1 MYGYFTFNFFDK
13 NANNTL
19 CIYKSSNNYINLNL
33 ITVIDKSFKKYI
45 GMDNVVIIVNK
56 EDFKLIKK
64 DLNLEIFQRDEKI
77 LNISIVSFDEYG
89 QFKKIKNLKG
99 SLTTTYLNEIYPE
112 IIKNGIITICKKNSV
127 VNKAPAGTQFK
138 KLTGKISREFIKAS
152 DMLSDDSLICFI
164 AFSILPFWKDN
175 KIDYIYVD
183 TMSIVS
189 IFYKL
194 INLKKLNNQKIK
206 SPNIISFSS
215 YNGIDNINFID
226 PSRTLIFIS
235 ASSSGSMAEKI
246 IEKYKIE
253 EEKIITLLS
262 FIETNN
268 KSKLLCNI
276 VSLSDEKKIK
286 TPGLTDIKIVGE
298 YFSSQISEP
307 REVLIKFKHAPKIL
321 KDNMKIYSDE
331 EMFSIQKVSGV
342 STKEIFVDSNKLINM
357 DKFKEW
363 FNNQL
368 KFHTPL
374 YISHIIYTNDSSSK
388 ELAIVAQKFYEQ
400 FIKYE
405 EIPKLLSSEKL
416 GNEQE
421 NINVKGILIISAVIS
436 KGNELIS
443 IGRDL
448 RNFAK
453 DTSRTFLV
461 GISLPS
467 SMTEYNIFKS
477 SLTYSPNRENYSFYN
492 YWTIPIGKREG
503 LVDKDNSWEL
513 ERSLLTKLDYFE
525 DIDYSNKRI
534 ELLNQLSIGLD
545 DNCFNP
551 SIDNITLKLREDF
564 VFWFGGYKLDIKNSS
579 AVYTTISSAIQNA
592 RENDELN
599 ISDKLISDD
608 YQRSL
613 LSPDC
618 FSRFNDGVIQASLIR
633 TCNPRE
639 LDYSIDKN
647 ISKKMKEILLGII
660 KNVDNKR
667 GEAVIEFLLALAT
680 KRMKLVENDIK
691 ELEKFMKQEEIN
703 NKFKDKKEFC
713 LKLIEIALD

>member
-33 ITVIDKSFKKYI
+33 VAVIDKSFKEYI

-56 EDFKLIKK
+56 EDFNLIKK
-64 DLNLEIFQRDEKI
+64 DLNLEIFERDEKI
-77 LNISIVSFDEYG
+77 LNIVIVSFNENGNFDQVE
-89 QFKKIKNLKG
+89 NLKG
-99 SLTTTYLNEIYPE
+99 SMTISYLNKIYPE

-138 KLTGKISREFIKAS
+138 KLTGKTSTEFIRAS

-164 AFSILPFWKDN
+164 AFSILPFWEKN
-175 KIDYIYVD
+175 KIDYIYID

-194 INLKKLNNQKIK
+194 INLKRLNNSKIK
-206 SPNIISFSS
+206 TPNIISFSS
-215 YNGIDNINFID
+215 YTGIDNINFID
-226 PSRTLIFIS
+226 PSRTLVFIS
-235 ASSSGSMAEKI
+235 ASSSGSMAERI
-246 IEKYKIE
+246 IEKYTIKE
-253 EEKIITLLS
+253 EMIVTLLS

-276 VSLSDEKKIK
+276 SSLQDKKEIK

-307 REVLIKFKHAPKIL
+307 REVLIKFRHATKIL
-321 KDNMKIYSDE
+321 KDNMKIYSDK
-331 EMFSIQKVSGV
+331 EMFCIQKVSGV
-342 STKEIFVDSNKLINM
+342 STKEIFVDTDKLIDTEN
-357 DKFKEW
+357 FKKW
-363 FNNQL
+363 FDNQL

-374 YISHIIYTNDSSSK
+374 YISHIIHTNDDSSK
-388 ELAIVAQKFYEQ
+388 KLASIAQNFYKK
-400 FIKYE
+400 FIKSSKV
-405 EIPKLLSSEKL
+405 PKILSSIEL
-416 GNEQE
+416 GNEQLCKE
-421 NINVKGILIISAVIS
+421 AKGILIISSVIS

-453 DTSRTFLV
+453 NTSRTFLV
-461 GISLPS
+461 GISLPTS
-467 SMTEYNIFKS
+467 LNEYNTFKS
-477 SLTYSPNRENYSFYN
+477 SLTYSPNRENYGYYD
-492 YWTIPIGKREG
+492 YWTIPIGKRVG
-503 LVDKDNSWEL
+503 LIDKDNSWQL
-513 ERSLLTKLDYFE
+513 EESLLGITEYFE
-525 DIDYSNKRI
+525 DIDYAKTRI
-534 ELLNQLSIGLD
+534 NSLIKQSAGLN

-551 SIDNITLKLREDF
+551 SIDDSPLKLREDF
-564 VFWFGGYKLDIKNSS
+564 VFWFEGYKLDIENSA

-592 RENDELN
+592 RENNELP
-599 ISDKLISDD
+599 ISDRLFSDD

-633 TCNPRE
+633 TCNPKE
-639 LDYSIDKN
+639 LDYSIDRN

-680 KRMKLVENDIK
+680 KRMKLVQSDMK

-703 NKFKDKKEFC
+703 NKFKDKRIFC